1 MERLDLELTAFWLSI
16 YAAALSTLLA
26 LILIIR
32 SLRGRRKRGAK
43 LQVRCEL
50 GRMAFTNSTS
60 IRCVSV
66 DVVNI
71 GQSPAMIETITL
83 NFNSGES
90 LLVGKARAAEK
101 PGQPPPGFIG
111 TQDLPKRLTGGESV
125 QANFDWISLKRV
137 KEFEGK
143 KALLTSVLVY
153 DAEGRR
159 YHADVPDYLQ
169 MALFEEE

>member
-1 MERLDLELTAFWLSI
+1 MERLDIELTAFWLSI

-26 LILIIR
+26 FLLIIR
-32 SLRGRRKRGAK
+32 SLRGRRKPRPK
-43 LQVRCEL
+43 LRIRSEL

-66 DVVNI
+66 EVANI
-71 GQSPAMIETITL
+71 GQSPVRIETVIL

-90 LLVGKARAAEK
+90 LLIGVAREADNIS
-101 PGQPPPGFIG
+101 QPPPGFVG
-111 TQDLPKRLTGGESV
+111 EQNLPKRLAESEAL
-125 QANFDWISLKRV
+125 QANFDWISMKRV

-143 KALLTSVLVY
+143 KALLTTVVVY

>member
-1 MERLDLELTAFWLSI
+1 MDRLNLELTAFWLSI

-32 SLRGRRKRGAK
+32 SLRGRRKRQPK

-66 DVVNI
+66 DVVNL
-71 GQSPAMIETITL
+71 GGSPVRVETVAL

-90 LLVGKARAAEK
+90 LLIGVAREAEK
-101 PGQPPPGFIG
+101 PGRPPPGFISP
-111 TQDLPKRLTGGESV
+111 QDLPKRLAEGEGV
-125 QANFDWISLKRV
+125 KANFDWISLKRV
-137 KEFEGK
+137 KEYEGK

-153 DAEGRR
+153 DAEGRK
-159 YHADVPDYLQ
+159 YYADVPDYLQ